1 MTIWFTCDGHIFS
14 GTRSCRVESIFSSQW
29 GIAQCELCTC
39 VVITAPP
46 RFLVVPWML
55 PMQVLVSC
63 FVLRFPQAPAVQR
76 LFSSPSTIQRS
87 PPCSWFNKDWMT
99 VTCSEIKRNLKF
111 SQYIRNA
118 VLGHMQQIMI
128 DKAYITSHMNL
139 TSICK
144 RTYSINIILC
154 NANRSLLCFHEM
166 CLWDR
171 VLKDSVFVIQPEGPA
186 RWEC

>member
-1 MTIWFTCDGHIFS
+1 MHS
-14 GTRSCRVESIFSSQW
+14 
-29 GIAQCELCTC
+29 ELCTC
-39 VVITAPP
+39 VVISVPP
-46 RFLVVPWML
+46 GPCEAYKSSQLLQIRHL
-55 PMQVLVSC
+55 PLLLLLLHLLLDSTC
-63 FVLRFPQAPAVQR
+63 LLRRTPKIEWLSPA
-76 LFSSPSTIQRS
+76 LKL
-87 PPCSWFNKDWMT
+87 KD
-99 VTCSEIKRNLKF
+99 SKF
-111 SQYIRNA
+111 SQYIQNA

-171 VLKDSVFVIQPEGPA
+171 VLKDSVVVISKVRELGVLPSPPIGTLCEQSLFIVG
-186 RWEC
+186 RIGMGWEQFWAAFNALAVTQQ